1 MSGHFVAVV
10 KKMFLW
16 SDHRPID
23 ADAQLRTYIRW
34 YEAVAR
40 TAWFVGACL
49 FALGLGSMGDLIS
62 QAKEAARAIIAR
74 PGEFGTVMSGV
85 AASAFPIVEAIILG
99 GVTVVW
105 HHTYLKHVKNE
116 TMIISSCFEPD
127 QKPAWDEVSGAKY
140 APFIAAWLF
149 IAFSGLCL
157 LIENIKWFALIA
169 ILLNLGDFVGNEFTK
184 NNLLREFRSKEFGTK
199 NRVLLAR
206 RRIALEYWN
215 EKLQFSRILAMFM
228 ANVLALTLSTSP
240 FGIHI
245 PDLFSYVVVI
255 AAILANEYIINSWR
269 LERDGKLAKFPIA
282 NSPAAGTDTV
292 TEQTSVRPGQ
302 TLKRKRSPPQADGDK

>member
-16 SDHRPID
+16 SDHRTIE
-23 ADAQLRTYIRW
+23 ADAQLQTYIRW

-49 FALGLGSMGDLIS
+49 FALGVGSMGDLIS
-62 QAKEAARAIIAR
+62 KAREAARTIIAQ
-74 PGEFGTVMSGV
+74 PSEFSTVMSGV
-85 AASAFPIVEAIILG
+85 VASALPIVEAIILG

-116 TMIISSCFEPD
+116 TNIISSCFESG
-127 QKPAWDEVSGAKY
+127 QKPAWDRVSGAKY

-149 IAFSGLCL
+149 VAFSGLCL
-157 LIENIKWFALIA
+157 LIENIRWFALIA
-169 ILLNLGDFVGNEFTK
+169 ILLNLGDFAGNEFTK
-184 NNLLREFRSKEFGTK
+184 NNLLREFRSKEFRTR

-206 RRIALEYWN
+206 RQIALEYWS
-215 EKLQFSRILAMFM
+215 EKLQFSRILVMFM
-228 ANVLALTLSTSP
+228 ANVVALTLSSSP

-245 PDLFSYVVVI
+245 PDLISYVVVT
-255 AAILANEYIINSWR
+255 AAILGNEYIINSWR
-269 LERDGKLAKFPIA
+269 LERDGKLAKYPILNWPA
-282 NSPAAGTDTV
+282 EESPPN
-292 TEQTSVRPGQ
+292 TEEPLVGRRRA
-302 TLKRKRSPPQADGDK
+302 LKRKRSQRQADEEK